1 MGFAQGCFSAA
12 RSLVVRL
19 LPVVGGDSDW
29 MVDGVWCGEP
39 VTVVGRG
46 TVGGGGGEAHAIKMM
61 GLVGENMDIKFK
73 MLQDITNNF
82 ANERKIGSGGYGTVY
97 KGLYHGHEIAVKRLG
112 QLQGLDDTAFDNEF
126 RNLFKIR
133 HPNIVRLIGY
143 CHESQR
149 KFIPHEG
156 KLVTAIEMERV
167 LCFEYVEGGNL
178 QDHLSAEL
186 CGLDWPTCF
195 TIIKGICEGLHH
207 LHRAQGKP
215 IYHLDLKPANILLDK
230 MMTAKIG
237 DLGLS
242 RLVSST
248 ITHKTEICK
257 GTLGYMPPEYIHDGA
272 ISKKFDV
279 FSLGVVI
286 IKIMDG
292 INGMYHSSKMPPEQ
306 FIQLVTTKWQGKLQ
320 GTSGHSSPRERD
332 MSQVKTCIDIALRC
346 VAEDREERP
355 EIKDI
360 IAELEELEP
369 KIDKMSL
376 YPDQS
381 QDLIDLQFLNV
392 CSSFPG
398 LEFWVWVLCGMVP
411 RHGPTFFVQ
420 KRTSESRIIA
430 VDPSL
435 ELRFLF
441 EPGKIL
447 SCCMQLTNKTH
458 GRIAFNIN
466 TNDTRYKYYIQ
477 PKKGILPRLS
487 KCYISV
493 TLEAQEALPNM
504 QCRDMLLVQSV
515 NLRQGLTFDDITD
528 DFFKK
533 AVVEKVV
540 EMVKLPIVYVARD
553 RFYSTH

>member
-1 MGFAQGCFSAA
+1 
-12 RSLVVRL
+12 
-19 LPVVGGDSDW
+19 
-29 MVDGVWCGEP
+29 
-39 VTVVGRG
+39 
-46 TVGGGGGEAHAIKMM
+46 
-61 GLVGENMDIKFK
+61 
-73 MLQDITNNF
+73 
-82 ANERKIGSGGYGTVY
+82 
-97 KGLYHGHEIAVKRLG
+97 
-112 QLQGLDDTAFDNEF
+112 
-126 RNLFKIR
+126 
-133 HPNIVRLIGY
+133 
-143 CHESQR
+143 
-149 KFIPHEG
+149 
-156 KLVTAIEMERV
+156 
-167 LCFEYVEGGNL
+167 
-178 QDHLSAEL
+178 
-186 CGLDWPTCF
+186 
-195 TIIKGICEGLHH
+195 
-207 LHRAQGKP
+207 
-215 IYHLDLKPANILLDK
+215 
-230 MMTAKIG
+230 
-237 DLGLS
+237 
-242 RLVSST
+242 
-248 ITHKTEICK
+248 
-257 GTLGYMPPEYIHDGA
+257 MPPEYIHDGA

-355 EIKDI
+355 DIKDI

-381 QDLIDLQFLNV
+381 QDLIDLQ
-392 CSSFPG
+392 
-398 LEFWVWVLCGMVP
+398 
-411 RHGPTFFVQ
+411 
-420 KRTSESRIIA
+420 RTSESRLIA

-447 SCCMQLTNKTH
+447 SCCMQLTNKTN

-466 TNDTRYKYYIQ
+466 TNDTRYRYYIQ

>member
-1 MGFAQGCFSAA
+1 
-12 RSLVVRL
+12 
-19 LPVVGGDSDW
+19 
-29 MVDGVWCGEP
+29 
-39 VTVVGRG
+39 
-46 TVGGGGGEAHAIKMM
+46 M
-61 GLVGENMDIKFK
+61 GLVGENMEIQFQ
-73 MLQDITNNF
+73 MLQDITDNF

-97 KGLYHGHEIAVKRLG
+97 KGLYRGHEIAVKRLG

-126 RNLFKIR
+126 LNLFKIQ
-133 HPNIVRLIGY
+133 HPNIVKLIGY
-143 CHESQR
+143 CHDTQR
-149 KFIPHEG
+149 KFISHEG

-195 TIIKGICEGLHH
+195 KIIKGICEGLHH

-257 GTLGYMPPEYIHDGA
+257 GTLGYMPPEYIRDGA

-279 FSLGVVI
+279 FSLGVII

-292 INGMYHSSKMPPEQ
+292 INGMYHCSKMPPEQ
-306 FIQLVTTKWQGKLQ
+306 FIQLVTTKWQGKQQ

-332 MSQVKTCIDIALRC
+332 MSQVKTCIAIALRC
-346 VAEDREERP
+346 VAEDRDERP

-360 IAELEELEP
+360 ITKLEELEP

-381 QDLIDLQFLNV
+381 QDLIDLQ
-392 CSSFPG
+392 
-398 LEFWVWVLCGMVP
+398 
-411 RHGPTFFVQ
+411 
-420 KRTSESRIIA
+420 RTSESRIIA

-447 SCCMQLTNKTH
+447 SCCMQLTNKTND
-458 GRIAFNIN
+458 RIAFNIN

-477 PKKGILPRLS
+477 PKKGILSRLS

-528 DFFKK
+528 DLFKK